1 MTSDVVARSVEEDGA
16 TLELRQRGSA
26 YEVWLEGR
34 RVLDS
39 ETRRAERQLIELV
52 LAPLRDRDDVSLLLA
67 GLGMGF
73 TLRAALDAS
82 NVQRVDVVEGSSTI
96 LEWEAQ
102 HFAQLNGDA
111 LRDPRVK
118 LHKAELATFLKQ
130 IRLGAAGDV
139 PPEGWLALVLD
150 LDEGPAHPWRR
161 GNDAFFADEGLERL
175 EMALRPGGVLMLWSP
190 SKDADLAR
198 RMNGRFQNVAE
209 IALPVDADP
218 GLDYIYRGRKHAPP
232 STKPAN

>member
-1 MTSDVVARSVEEDGA
+1 MSDVLARAVEEDGA
-16 TLELRQRGSA
+16 TLELKRRGAA
-26 YEVWLEGR
+26 YEVLLDGR

-73 TLRAALDAS
+73 TLRAALDAT
-82 NVQRVDVVEGSSTI
+82 NVKRVDVVEGSATI

-118 LHKAELATFLKQ
+118 LHRAELSTFLKQ
-130 IRLGAAGDV
+130 IRLGAAVDV
-139 PPEGWLALVLD
+139 PSDGWLAFVLD
-150 LDEGPAHPWRR
+150 LDEGAGKPWRR
-161 GNDAFFADEGLERL
+161 GNDGFFSDEGLERL
-175 EMALRPGGVLMLWSP
+175 EIALRPGGVLALWSP
-190 SKDADLAR
+190 TRDAELAR
-198 RMNGRFQNVAE
+198 RLNGRFQNVAE
-209 IALPVDADP
+209 IAVPVDAEP
-218 GLDYIYRGRKHAPP
+218 GLDYVYRGRKHAPP
-232 STKPAN
+232 PSKPAN